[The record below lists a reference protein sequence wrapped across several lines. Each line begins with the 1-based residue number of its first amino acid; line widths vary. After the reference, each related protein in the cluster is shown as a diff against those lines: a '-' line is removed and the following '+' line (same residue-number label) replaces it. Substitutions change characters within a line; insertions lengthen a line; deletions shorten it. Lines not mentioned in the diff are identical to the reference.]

1 MNIPQAKRK
10 LYKQASPDEPI
21 FEPFPEPRTFP
32 SGWDLGGLFAQ
43 STESEERNGIVP
55 TPSLSDHFSGE

>member
-32 SGWDLGGLFAQ
+32 SGWDMGGLFTQ
-43 STESEERNGIVP
+43 SADSDDGNGIVP
-55 TPSLSDHFSGE
+55 TPTLPDRFSGE